1 MESPVKLRLKGV
13 NSTAAFRAPSK
24 RRAALAR
31 TRLCE
36 PELEEEPVFAVKC
49 EIDTDSCESE
59 ASLLWATEDGPS
71 LDTIGGF
78 RLWCSDAPLQPSPA
92 DSRGGGRD
100 MARVAAA
107 LQAAGL
113 AAYTQAFEDLGY
125 DDVCFLCS
133 ELSGEE
139 LAEVAEE
146 AAMEPG
152 DARRFVRRFGEG
164 AT

>member
-1 MESPVKLRLKGV
+1 
-13 NSTAAFRAPSK
+13 
-24 RRAALAR
+24 
-31 TRLCE
+31 
-36 PELEEEPVFAVKC
+36 
-49 EIDTDSCESE
+49 
-59 ASLLWATEDGPS
+59 
-71 LDTIGGF
+71 
-78 RLWCSDAPLQPSPA
+78 
-92 DSRGGGRD
+92 

-113 AAYTQAFEDLGY
+113 NAYTQAFEDLGY

-164 AT
+164 ATWRGDVNHAVCEGRRHEDSLKHNSLH